1 MKVKFNVFY
10 CIFCILFSTI
20 SSANNFQY
28 AKVIDNL
35 NAEKTKKTSSNSRKE
50 EWVKLAYLVGLNGK
64 ATDIHVTHSSRSN
77 PHIKSAVKYIRNLR
91 FSPATFNGSAVES
104 SKTFLM
110 VYDKSFFGSNN
121 DGISVGFS
129 KRYEKI
135 NRLLAEKKFKDVD
148 EQLKILVETNTRN
161 LTEQAISAWLH
172 AIYYYQTS
180 QWHEYGHQVAVANI
194 LRDYLPT
201 KMAITTA
208 QNLLTWQMYINEY
221 TGALNTLDSLRSI
234 KNANISD
241 DIYLKMRTP
250 ILSTIKDNT
259 EIEISK
265 ELKKNNI
272 WVYPVTRSE
281 LAISVTRGIIEVAQ
295 LRCNNGVQSLSIAA
309 QFTVSVPSHYLQC
322 NLLIKGEVNSI
333 IKVQESG
340 VIH

>member
-1 MKVKFNVFY
+1 MKVKFNIFY
-10 CIFCILFSTI
+10 CILCIFFSTI
-20 SSANNFQY
+20 SSASNFQY
-28 AKVIDNL
+28 AKLIENL
-35 NAEKTKKTSSNSRKE
+35 NSDQTKETSSNSRKE
-50 EWVKLAYLVGLNGK
+50 EWVKLAYLVGLDGK
-64 ATDIHVTHSSRSN
+64 TTDIHVIHSSGSK
-77 PHIKSAVKYIRNLR
+77 PHIKSAVKYIRNFR
-91 FSPATFNGSAVES
+91 FSPATLNGRAVES

-129 KRYEKI
+129 KRYEEI
-135 NRLLAEKKFKDVD
+135 NRLLAKKKFKDVD

-180 QWHEYGHQVAVANI
+180 QWHEYGHQVVVANI

-208 QNLLTWQMYINEY
+208 QNLLTWQMYIHEY
-221 TGALNTLDSLRSI
+221 TGALNTLDSLRNI

-241 DIYLKMRTP
+241 ETYQKMKTP

-259 EIEISK
+259 EIERSK
-265 ELKKNNI
+265 ELKKNTI

-281 LAISVTRGIIEVAQ
+281 LAINVIGGSIEVAQ

-309 QFTVSVPSHYLQC
+309 QFKASVPAHYLQC
-322 NLLIKGEVNSI
+322 DLLIKGELNSI
-333 IKVQESG
+333 IKVQESST
-340 VIH
+340 IH